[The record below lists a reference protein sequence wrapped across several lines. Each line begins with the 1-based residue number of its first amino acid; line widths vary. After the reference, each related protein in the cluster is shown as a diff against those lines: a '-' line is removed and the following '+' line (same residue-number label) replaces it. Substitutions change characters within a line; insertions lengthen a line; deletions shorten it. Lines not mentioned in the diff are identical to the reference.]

1 MNAPNPDAKAKGRLF
16 DLRWLLAGVLG
27 VYGVILVAI
36 GLTDG
41 AEELAKADGLPIN
54 TIVGA
59 IMLVTAIAFGLW
71 EVFESRGGRAGPP
84 EH

>member
-1 MNAPNPDAKAKGRLF
+1 MNASNGAPQSRLF
-16 DLRWLLAGVLG
+16 DLRWMLAGLLG
-27 VYGVILVAI
+27 IYGVILVGL

-41 AEELAKADGLPIN
+41 PEALAKADGLPIN

-59 IMLVTAIAFGLW
+59 LMIVTAVIFALW
-71 EVFESRGGRAGPP
+71 EIFESRGGRAAPP